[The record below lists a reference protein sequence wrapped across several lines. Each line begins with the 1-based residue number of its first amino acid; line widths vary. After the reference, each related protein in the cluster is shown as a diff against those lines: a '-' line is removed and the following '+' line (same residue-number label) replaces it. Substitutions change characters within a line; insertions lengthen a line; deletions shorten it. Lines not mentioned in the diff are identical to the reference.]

1 MATRNAG
8 LVETAP
14 ASESTDFQVVG
25 LMIGGEEYA
34 LDILNIIGVERLEN
48 VLQLPKMP
56 HFIEGVMRIRGEVVP
71 LVRLRSRF
79 GFEERAN
86 DRETRVIVVSL
97 ATGEGGAPQTVGY
110 IVDSV
115 TSVYRLDRQQIEAAP
130 TMALTVESRFVDGV
144 IRVGERMVILL
155 NPFRVLFDD
164 ESEQL
169 QRAAAV
175 ARHYVDEA

>member
-1 MATRNAG
+1 M
-8 LVETAP
+8 
-14 ASESTDFQVVG
+14 
-25 LMIGGEEYA
+25 
-34 LDILNIIGVERLEN
+34 
-48 VLQLPKMP
+48 
-56 HFIEGVMRIRGEVVP
+56 
-71 LVRLRSRF
+71 
-79 GFEERAN
+79 
-86 DRETRVIVVSL
+86 
-97 ATGEGGAPQTVGY
+97 
-110 IVDSV
+110 